1 MNISNDYK
9 LTYIPLKVM
18 NKKIFNDYSCI
29 EYQSNNKPVA
39 IVEGR
44 YLNWDSDIL
53 GVPCARIDSLWA
65 DSQKNMDKLNVALS
79 NILLKMDNDGIR
91 LCDIR
96 IGMHSFD
103 MIHIAEHNGFKL
115 MDVLNI
121 YLSKGESYQKNS
133 NFNQNFRIM
142 ANPTLSEKQVI
153 QAEKIA
159 MKAFNYS
166 RLYQDKNI
174 APHLCDFF
182 YKSLFKNLLKDHNSE
197 IGIALEKDESVA
209 GFYIGFMETDIRL
222 KGGFGYL
229 WIIATASH
237 HIGKRIGSQLL
248 CTFLNTMHKTCSL
261 IEIGTQINNYPA
273 NILYKSN
280 NLSVVANVATFHRW
294 NE

>member
-1 MNISNDYK
+1 M
-9 LTYIPLKVM
+9 
-18 NKKIFNDYSCI
+18 KKKSFNGYSCI
-29 EYQSNNKPVA
+29 EYRSDTNPVA

-44 YLNWDSDIL
+44 YLNWDSEIL
-53 GVPCARIDSLWA
+53 GFSCARIDSLWT
-65 DSQKNMDKLNVALS
+65 DSQKNMDKLDIALS
-79 NILLKMDNDGIR
+79 NILSKMDNDGIR

-103 MIHIAEHNGFKL
+103 MIHIAEQNGFKL

-121 YLSKGESYQKNS
+121 YLSKGESYKKNLY
-133 NFNQNFRIM
+133 FTQNYRIL

-182 YKSLFKNLLKDHNSE
+182 YKSLFKNLLKDSNSM
-197 IGIALEKDESVA
+197 IGMAIEEDESVA
-209 GFYIGFMETDIRL
+209 GFYIGFVETDIKL
-222 KGGFGYL
+222 KGGLAYL
-229 WIIATASH
+229 WVIATDPY
-237 HIGKRIGSQLL
+237 HIGKGIGTQLL
-248 CTFLNTMHKTCSL
+248 STFLKTMHKTCNF

-273 NILYKSN
+273 NNLYKSN